1 MIKKYIQFIN
11 ENRDLPELNSFDE
24 IDEILDRSGFD
35 YNSRPLTDNEKKL
48 LDEYCK
54 RFENKFLLTHE
65 QINEVLLDLDL
76 IDNLSF
82 EITNILIKVVDGK
95 VDPPNFDSNG
105 QQIYKNG
112 MGDVTS
118 TDFNYRNEVRDDVRG
133 LISMKRW
140 YNNFIGEMVRP
151 AHSIII
157 QKTSKTPFDNEKVY
171 EYLEM
176 VKETFEE
183 MCECNVILDKGGKY
197 SMQLRIEY
205 PETTI
210 E

>member
-24 IDEILDRSGFD
+24 LDEILNHNVSFD

-54 RFENKFLLTHE
+54 RFESKFLLTHQ

-82 EITNILIKVVDGK
+82 EITDILIQLV
-95 VDPPNFDSNG
+95 NG
-105 QQIYKNG
+105 ERVN
-112 MGDVTS
+112 S
-118 TDFNYRNEVRDDVRG
+118 TDFNYRDEIRDDVRG
-133 LISMKRW
+133 LIAMKRW

-157 QKTSKTPFDNEKVY
+157 QKTPKTPFDNEKVY

>member
-11 ENRDLPELNSFDE
+11 ENHDLPELNSFDE
-24 IDEILDRSGFD
+24 LDDILDRSGFD
-35 YNSRPLTDNEKKL
+35 YNSRPLTDKEKEL

-54 RFENKFLLTHE
+54 RFESKFLLTHE

-95 VDPPNFDSNG
+95 
-105 QQIYKNG
+105 
-112 MGDVTS
+112 DVTS
-118 TDFNYRNEVRDDVRG
+118 TDFNYRNEVRDDVRD

-157 QKTSKTPFDNEKVY
+157 QKDPKTPFDNEEVY
-171 EYLEM
+171 KYLEM

>member
-54 RFENKFLLTHE
+54 RFENKFLLTHQ

-95 VDPPNFDSNG
+95 
-105 QQIYKNG
+105 
-112 MGDVTS
+112 DVTS

-157 QKTSKTPFDNEKVY
+157 QKTPKTPFDNEKVY

>member
-11 ENRDLPELNSFDE
+11 ENKDLPELNSFDE
-24 IDEILDRSGFD
+24 LDELLDFSGSD
-35 YNSRPLTDNEKKL
+35 YNSRPLTDKEKEL
-48 LDEYCK
+48 LDEYCR
-54 RFENKFLLTHE
+54 RFEDKFLLTHP
-65 QINEVLLDLDL
+65 QIDEVLLDLDL

-82 EITNILIKVVDGK
+82 DITNILIKVVNGK
-95 VDPPNFDSNG
+95 
-105 QQIYKNG
+105 
-112 MGDVTS
+112 DVTS

-133 LISMKRW
+133 LISLKRW
-140 YNNFIGEMVRP
+140 YNSFIGEMVRP
-151 AHSIII
+151 VHSIII
-157 QKTSKTPFDNEKVY
+157 QKTPKTPFDNEKVY

-210 E
+210 V

>member
-112 MGDVTS
+112 MGYEVFVKIYLFQLDWNKEVEQTFYNDYWCDNKTVTPS
-118 TDFNYRNEVRDDVRG
+118 KKKLFDESNLFKLKYLGFNFKEVKTTDIY
-133 LISMKRW
+133 
-140 YNNFIGEMVRP
+140 
-151 AHSIII
+151 
-157 QKTSKTPFDNEKVY
+157 TSKSEF
-171 EYLEM
+171 
-176 VKETFEE
+176 ETW
-183 MCECNVILDKGGKY
+183 VRK
-197 SMQLRIEY
+197 S
-205 PETTI
+205 TI
-210 E
+210 KKME

>member
-11 ENRDLPELNSFDE
+11 ENKDLPELNSFDE
-24 IDEILDRSGFD
+24 LDEILDNKSGLD
-35 YNSRPLTDNEKKL
+35 YNSRLLTDNEKKI
-48 LDEYCK
+48 LDEYCR
-54 RFENKFLLTHE
+54 RFEDKFLLTHE
-65 QINEVLLDLDL
+65 QIGEVLLDLDL

-82 EITNILIKVVDGK
+82 EITNVLVKVDGE
-95 VDPPNFDSNG
+95 
-105 QQIYKNG
+105 
-112 MGDVTS
+112 DVSS
-118 TDFNYRNEVRDDVRG
+118 TEFNYRNEVRDDIRG
-133 LISMKRW
+133 LVAMRRW
-140 YNNFIGEMVRP
+140 YNSFIGETIRP
-151 AHSIII
+151 SHSIII
-157 QKTSKTPFDNEKVY
+157 QKTPKTPFDNEKVY

-210 E
+210 V

>member
-1 MIKKYIQFIN
+1 MIKKYIDFIN
-11 ENRDLPELNSFDE
+11 EDFHLPELNSFDE
-24 IDEILDRSGFD
+24 LDEILDRHVSFD
-35 YNSRPLTDNEKKL
+35 YNSRPLTDKEKEL

-54 RFENKFLLTHE
+54 RFESKFLLTHE

-76 IDNLSF
+76 IDNLTF
-82 EITNILIKVVDGK
+82 EITNILIRVVDGK
-95 VDPPNFDSNG
+95 
-105 QQIYKNG
+105 
-112 MGDVTS
+112 DVTS

-157 QKTSKTPFDNEKVY
+157 QKTPKTPFDNEEVY
-171 EYLEM
+171 KYLEM
-176 VKETFEE
+176 VKGTFED

-205 PETTI
+205 PETII

>member
-11 ENRDLPELNSFDE
+11 ENKDLPELNSFDE
-24 IDEILDRSGFD
+24 LDEILDNKSGLD
-35 YNSRPLTDNEKKL
+35 YNSRSLTDNEKKL
-48 LDEYCK
+48 LDEYCR
-54 RFENKFLLTHE
+54 RFEDKFLLTYE
-65 QINEVLLDLDL
+65 QIGEVLLDLDL

-82 EITNILIKVVDGK
+82 EITNVLVKVDGE
-95 VDPPNFDSNG
+95 
-105 QQIYKNG
+105 
-112 MGDVTS
+112 DVSS
-118 TDFNYRNEVRDDVRG
+118 TEFNYRNEVRDDIRG
-133 LISMKRW
+133 LVAMRRW
-140 YNNFIGEMVRP
+140 YNSFIGETIRP

-157 QKTSKTPFDNEKVY
+157 QKTPKTPFDNEKVY

-210 E
+210 V

>member
-11 ENRDLPELNSFDE
+11 ENKDLPELNSFDE
-24 IDEILDRSGFD
+24 LDEILDNKSGLD
-35 YNSRPLTDNEKKL
+35 YNSRLLTDNEKKL
-48 LDEYCK
+48 LDEYCR
-54 RFENKFLLTHE
+54 RFEDKFLLTHE
-65 QINEVLLDLDL
+65 QIGEVLLDLDL

-82 EITNILIKVVDGK
+82 EITNVLVKVDGED
-95 VDPPNFDSNG
+95 VSSTEFNF
-105 QQIYKNG
+105 
-112 MGDVTS
+112 
-118 TDFNYRNEVRDDVRG
+118 RNEVRDDIRG
-133 LISMKRW
+133 LVAMRRW
-140 YNNFIGEMVRP
+140 YNSFIGETIIP
-151 AHSIII
+151 SHSIII
-157 QKTSKTPFDNEKVY
+157 QKTPKTPFDNEKVY

-210 E
+210 V

>member
-24 IDEILDRSGFD
+24 LDEILNRSGKVSFGGFD
-35 YNSRPLTDNEKKL
+35 YNSRPLTDKEKEL

-54 RFENKFLLTHE
+54 RFESKFLLTHQ

-95 VDPPNFDSNG
+95 
-105 QQIYKNG
+105 
-112 MGDVTS
+112 DVTS

-157 QKTSKTPFDNEKVY
+157 QKDPKTPFDNEEVY
-171 EYLEM
+171 KYLEM

>member
-24 IDEILDRSGFD
+24 LDEILNHNVSFD

-54 RFENKFLLTHE
+54 RFESKFLLTHQ

-82 EITNILIKVVDGK
+82 EITDILIQLV
-95 VDPPNFDSNG
+95 NG
-105 QQIYKNG
+105 ERVN
-112 MGDVTS
+112 S
-118 TDFNYRNEVRDDVRG
+118 TDFNYRDEIRDDVRG
-133 LISMKRW
+133 LIAMKRW
-140 YNNFIGEMVRP
+140 YNNFIGETIRP

-157 QKTSKTPFDNEKVY
+157 QKTPKTPFDNEKVY

-183 MCECNVILDKGGKY
+183 MCECNVILDKGKY

>member
-11 ENRDLPELNSFDE
+11 ENKDLPELNSFDE
-24 IDEILDRSGFD
+24 LDEILDD
-35 YNSRPLTDNEKKL
+35 KILDDNYNSRLLTDNEKKL
-48 LDEYCK
+48 LDEYCR
-54 RFENKFLLTHE
+54 RFEDKFLLTHP
-65 QINEVLLDLDL
+65 QIDEVLLDLDL

-82 EITNILIKVVDGK
+82 DITNILIKVVNGK
-95 VDPPNFDSNG
+95 
-105 QQIYKNG
+105 
-112 MGDVTS
+112 DVTS

-133 LISMKRW
+133 LISLKRW
-140 YNNFIGEMVRP
+140 YNSFIGEMVRP
-151 AHSIII
+151 VHSIII
-157 QKTSKTPFDNEKVY
+157 QKTPKTPFDNEKVY

-210 E
+210 V

>member
-24 IDEILDRSGFD
+24 LDEILNHNVSFD

-54 RFENKFLLTHE
+54 RFESKFLLTHQ

-82 EITNILIKVVDGK
+82 EITDILIQLV
-95 VDPPNFDSNG
+95 NG
-105 QQIYKNG
+105 ERVN
-112 MGDVTS
+112 S
-118 TDFNYRNEVRDDVRG
+118 TDFNYRDEIRDDVRG
-133 LISMKRW
+133 LIAMKRW
-140 YNNFIGEMVRP
+140 YNLLYNNFIGETIRP

-157 QKTSKTPFDNEKVY
+157 QKTPKTPFDNEKVY

>member
-11 ENRDLPELNSFDE
+11 ENKDLPELNSFDE
-24 IDEILDRSGFD
+24 LDEILNRHVSFD
-35 YNSRPLTDNEKKL
+35 YNSRSLTDNEKKL

-54 RFENKFLLTHE
+54 RFESKFLLTHQ

-82 EITNILIKVVDGK
+82 EITNVLVKVDGE
-95 VDPPNFDSNG
+95 
-105 QQIYKNG
+105 
-112 MGDVTS
+112 DVSS
-118 TDFNYRNEVRDDVRG
+118 TEFNYRNEVRDDIRG
-133 LISMKRW
+133 LVAMRRW
-140 YNNFIGEMVRP
+140 YNSFIGETIRP
-151 AHSIII
+151 SHSIII
-157 QKTSKTPFDNEKVY
+157 QKTPKTPFDNEKVY

-210 E
+210 V

>member
-11 ENRDLPELNSFDE
+11 ENRDLPELNSFDDL
-24 IDEILDRSGFD
+24 DEILPSTSRSGFE
-35 YNSRPLTDNEKKL
+35 YNSRPLTDKEKEL

-54 RFENKFLLTHE
+54 RFESKFLLTHE

-76 IDNLSF
+76 IDNLSL

-95 VDPPNFDSNG
+95 
-105 QQIYKNG
+105 
-112 MGDVTS
+112 DVTS
-118 TDFNYRNEVRDDVRG
+118 TDFNYRNEVKDDVRG

-157 QKTSKTPFDNEKVY
+157 QKTTKTPFDNEKVY

>member
-11 ENRDLPELNSFDE
+11 EGIDLPEIKSLDE
-24 IDEILDRSGFD
+24 LDSIDDFAHD
-35 YNSRPLTDNEKKL
+35 YNYRPLTDNEKKL

-54 RFENKFLLTHE
+54 RFESKFLLTHE

-76 IDNLSF
+76 IDNIGF
-82 EITNILIKVVDGK
+82 EITNVLIKVVDGK
-95 VDPPNFDSNG
+95 
-105 QQIYKNG
+105 
-112 MGDVTS
+112 DVIS
-118 TDFNYRNEVRDDVRG
+118 TDFNLRNEVKDDIRC

-151 AHSIII
+151 IHSIII
-157 QKTSKTPFDNEKVY
+157 QKTPKAPFDNEKVY
-171 EYLEM
+171 EYIEM

-197 SMQLRIEY
+197 SMHFRIEY
-205 PETTI
+205 PKTKI
-210 E
+210 EVGNM

>member
-11 ENRDLPELNSFDE
+11 ENHDLPELNSLNE
-24 IDEILDRSGFD
+24 LDEILDNQNLI
-35 YNSRPLTDNEKKL
+35 YNSRPLTDKEKEL

-54 RFENKFLLTHE
+54 RFESKFLLTHE

-95 VDPPNFDSNG
+95 
-105 QQIYKNG
+105 
-112 MGDVTS
+112 DVTS

-133 LISMKRW
+133 LASMKRW

-157 QKTSKTPFDNEKVY
+157 QKTPKTPFDNEKVY

>member
-11 ENRDLPELNSFDE
+11 ENKDLPELNSFDE
-24 IDEILDRSGFD
+24 LDEILDNKSGLD
-35 YNSRPLTDNEKKL
+35 YNSRLLTDNEKKL
-48 LDEYCK
+48 LDEYCR
-54 RFENKFLLTHE
+54 RFEDKFLLTHP
-65 QINEVLLDLDL
+65 QIDEVLLDLDL

-82 EITNILIKVVDGK
+82 DITNILIKVVNGK
-95 VDPPNFDSNG
+95 V
-105 QQIYKNG
+105 
-112 MGDVTS
+112 VTS
-118 TDFNYRNEVRDDVRG
+118 TDFNYRNEVGDDVRG
-133 LISMKRW
+133 LISLKRW
-140 YNNFIGEMVRP
+140 YNNFIGEMIRP

-157 QKTSKTPFDNEKVY
+157 QKTTKTPFDNEKVY

-210 E
+210 V

>member
-24 IDEILDRSGFD
+24 LDEILDRSGFD

-54 RFENKFLLTHE
+54 RFESKFLLTHE

-82 EITNILIKVVDGK
+82 DITNILIKVVDGK
-95 VDPPNFDSNG
+95 
-105 QQIYKNG
+105 
-112 MGDVTS
+112 DVTS

-133 LISMKRW
+133 LVSMKRW
-140 YNNFIGEMVRP
+140 YNNFIGEVVRP

-157 QKTSKTPFDNEKVY
+157 QKTPKTPFDNEKVY

>member
-11 ENRDLPELNSFDE
+11 ENHDLPELNSLNE
-24 IDEILDRSGFD
+24 LDEILDNQNLI
-35 YNSRPLTDNEKKL
+35 YNSRPLTDKEKEL

-54 RFENKFLLTHE
+54 RFESKFLLTHE

-95 VDPPNFDSNG
+95 
-105 QQIYKNG
+105 
-112 MGDVTS
+112 DVTS

-133 LISMKRW
+133 LASMKRW

-151 AHSIII
+151 THSIII
-157 QKTSKTPFDNEKVY
+157 QKTPKTPFDNEKVY

>member
-11 ENRDLPELNSFDE
+11 ENHDLPELNSFDE
-24 IDEILDRSGFD
+24 LDEILDRSGFD
-35 YNSRPLTDNEKKL
+35 YNSRPLTDKEKEL

-54 RFENKFLLTHE
+54 RFESKFLLTHE

-95 VDPPNFDSNG
+95 
-105 QQIYKNG
+105 
-112 MGDVTS
+112 DVTS

-157 QKTSKTPFDNEKVY
+157 QKDPKTPFDNEEVY
-171 EYLEM
+171 KYLEM

>member
-24 IDEILDRSGFD
+24 LDEILNRSGFD
-35 YNSRPLTDNEKKL
+35 YNSRPLTDKEKEL
-48 LDEYCK
+48 LDKYCK
-54 RFENKFLLTHE
+54 RFESKFLLTHQ

-95 VDPPNFDSNG
+95 
-105 QQIYKNG
+105 
-112 MGDVTS
+112 DVTS

-157 QKTSKTPFDNEKVY
+157 QKDPKTPFDNEEVY
-171 EYLEM
+171 KYLEM

-210 E
+210 V

>member
-11 ENRDLPELNSFDE
+11 ENKDLPELNSFDE
-24 IDEILDRSGFD
+24 LDEILDNKSGLD
-35 YNSRPLTDNEKKL
+35 YNSRLLTDNEKKL
-48 LDEYCK
+48 LDEYCR
-54 RFENKFLLTHE
+54 RFEDKFLLTHE
-65 QINEVLLDLDL
+65 QIGEVLLDLDL

-82 EITNILIKVVDGK
+82 EITNILIKVVNGK
-95 VDPPNFDSNG
+95 
-105 QQIYKNG
+105 
-112 MGDVTS
+112 DVTS
-118 TDFNYRNEVRDDVRG
+118 TDFNYRNEVRDDLRG
-133 LISMKRW
+133 LISLKRW

-157 QKTSKTPFDNEKVY
+157 QKTPKTPFDNEKVY

-210 E
+210 V

>member
-11 ENRDLPELNSFDE
+11 ENKDLPELNSFDE
-24 IDEILDRSGFD
+24 LDEILDNKSGLD
-35 YNSRPLTDNEKKL
+35 YNSRLLTDNEKKI
-48 LDEYCK
+48 LDEYCR
-54 RFENKFLLTHE
+54 RFEDKFLLTHE
-65 QINEVLLDLDL
+65 QIGEVLLDLDL

-82 EITNILIKVVDGK
+82 EITNVLVKVDGE
-95 VDPPNFDSNG
+95 
-105 QQIYKNG
+105 
-112 MGDVTS
+112 DVSS
-118 TDFNYRNEVRDDVRG
+118 TEFNYRNEVRDNIRG
-133 LISMKRW
+133 LVAMRRW
-140 YNNFIGEMVRP
+140 YNSFIGEIVRP

-157 QKTSKTPFDNEKVY
+157 QKTPKTPFDNEKVY

-197 SMQLRIEY
+197 SMQLKIEY

>member
-11 ENRDLPELNSFDE
+11 ENKDLPELNSFDE
-24 IDEILDRSGFD
+24 LDEILDNKSGLD
-35 YNSRPLTDNEKKL
+35 YNSRSLTDNEKKL
-48 LDEYCK
+48 LDEYCR
-54 RFENKFLLTHE
+54 RFEDKFLLTHE
-65 QINEVLLDLDL
+65 QIGEVLLDLDL

-82 EITNILIKVVDGK
+82 EITNVLVKVDGE
-95 VDPPNFDSNG
+95 
-105 QQIYKNG
+105 
-112 MGDVTS
+112 DVSS
-118 TDFNYRNEVRDDVRG
+118 TEFNYRNEVRDDIRG
-133 LISMKRW
+133 LVAMRRW
-140 YNNFIGEMVRP
+140 YNSFIGETIRP

-157 QKTSKTPFDNEKVY
+157 QKTPKTPFDNEKVY

-210 E
+210 V

>member
-11 ENRDLPELNSFDE
+11 ENKDLPELNSFDE
-24 IDEILDRSGFD
+24 LDEILDNKSGLD
-35 YNSRPLTDNEKKL
+35 YNSRSLTDNEKKL
-48 LDEYCK
+48 LDEYCR
-54 RFENKFLLTHE
+54 RFEDKFLLTHE
-65 QINEVLLDLDL
+65 QIGEVLLDLDL

-82 EITNILIKVVDGK
+82 EITNVLVKVDGE
-95 VDPPNFDSNG
+95 
-105 QQIYKNG
+105 
-112 MGDVTS
+112 DVSS
-118 TDFNYRNEVRDDVRG
+118 TEFNYRNEVRDDIRG
-133 LISMKRW
+133 LVAMRRW
-140 YNNFIGEMVRP
+140 YNSFIGETIRP
-151 AHSIII
+151 SHSIII
-157 QKTSKTPFDNEKVY
+157 QKTPKTPFDNEKVY

-210 E
+210 V

>member
-1 MIKKYIQFIN
+1 M
-11 ENRDLPELNSFDE
+11 R
-24 IDEILDRSGFD
+24 DEILDRSGFD

-54 RFENKFLLTHE
+54 RFESKFLLTHE
-65 QINEVLLDLDL
+65 QIGEVLLDLDL

-95 VDPPNFDSNG
+95 
-105 QQIYKNG
+105 
-112 MGDVTS
+112 DVTS

-140 YNNFIGEMVRP
+140 YNNFIGEVVRP

-157 QKTSKTPFDNEKVY
+157 QKTPKTPFDNEKVY

>member
-11 ENRDLPELNSFDE
+11 ENKDLPELNSFDE
-24 IDEILDRSGFD
+24 LDEILNHNVGFD

-54 RFENKFLLTHE
+54 RFESKFLLTHQ

-82 EITNILIKVVDGK
+82 EITDILIQLV
-95 VDPPNFDSNG
+95 NG
-105 QQIYKNG
+105 ERVN
-112 MGDVTS
+112 S
-118 TDFNYRNEVRDDVRG
+118 TDFNYRNEVRDDVKG
-133 LISMKRW
+133 LIAMKRW
-140 YNNFIGEMVRP
+140 YNNFIGETIRP

-157 QKTSKTPFDNEKVY
+157 QKTPKTTFDNEKVY

>member
-11 ENRDLPELNSFDE
+11 ENKDLPELNSFDE
-24 IDEILDRSGFD
+24 LDEILNHHVSFD
-35 YNSRPLTDNEKKL
+35 YNYRPLTDNEKKL

-54 RFENKFLLTHE
+54 RFESKFLLTHE
-65 QINEVLLDLDL
+65 QIGEVLIDLDL

-82 EITNILIKVVDGK
+82 EITNVLVKVDGE
-95 VDPPNFDSNG
+95 
-105 QQIYKNG
+105 
-112 MGDVTS
+112 DVSS
-118 TDFNYRNEVRDDVRG
+118 TEFNYRNEVRDDIRG
-133 LISMKRW
+133 LVAMRRW
-140 YNNFIGEMVRP
+140 YNSFIGETIRP
-151 AHSIII
+151 SHSIII
-157 QKTSKTPFDNEKVY
+157 QKTPKTPFDNEKVY

-210 E
+210 V

>member
-11 ENRDLPELNSFDE
+11 ENHDLPELNSFDE
-24 IDEILDRSGFD
+24 LDEILDRSGFD

-54 RFENKFLLTHE
+54 RFESKFLLTHE
-65 QINEVLLDLDL
+65 QIGEVLLDLDL

-95 VDPPNFDSNG
+95 
-105 QQIYKNG
+105 
-112 MGDVTS
+112 DVTS

-140 YNNFIGEMVRP
+140 YNNFIGEVVRP

-157 QKTSKTPFDNEKVY
+157 QKTPKTPFDNEKVY

>member
-11 ENRDLPELNSFDE
+11 ENKDLPELNSFDE
-24 IDEILDRSGFD
+24 LDEILDD
-35 YNSRPLTDNEKKL
+35 NYNSRLLTDNEKKL
-48 LDEYCK
+48 LDEYCR
-54 RFENKFLLTHE
+54 RFEDKFLLTHP
-65 QINEVLLDLDL
+65 QIDEVLLDLDL

-82 EITNILIKVVDGK
+82 EITNVLVKVDGED
-95 VDPPNFDSNG
+95 VSSTEFNF
-105 QQIYKNG
+105 
-112 MGDVTS
+112 
-118 TDFNYRNEVRDDVRG
+118 RNEVRDDIRG
-133 LISMKRW
+133 LVAMRRW
-140 YNNFIGEMVRP
+140 YNSFIGETIRP
-151 AHSIII
+151 SHSIII
-157 QKTSKTPFDNEKVY
+157 QKTPKTPFDNEKVY

-210 E
+210 V

>member
-24 IDEILDRSGFD
+24 LDEILDRSGFD

-54 RFENKFLLTHE
+54 RFENKFLLTHQ

-95 VDPPNFDSNG
+95 
-105 QQIYKNG
+105 
-112 MGDVTS
+112 DVTS

-133 LISMKRW
+133 LVSMKRW
-140 YNNFIGEMVRP
+140 YNNFIGEVVRP

-157 QKTSKTPFDNEKVY
+157 QKTPKTPFDNEKVY

>member
-11 ENRDLPELNSFDE
+11 ENKDLPELNSFDE
-24 IDEILDRSGFD
+24 LDEILDNKSGLD
-35 YNSRPLTDNEKKL
+35 YNSRTLTDNEKKL
-48 LDEYCK
+48 LDEYCR
-54 RFENKFLLTHE
+54 RFEDKFLLTHE
-65 QINEVLLDLDL
+65 QIGEVLLDLDL

-82 EITNILIKVVDGK
+82 EITNVLVKVDGE
-95 VDPPNFDSNG
+95 
-105 QQIYKNG
+105 
-112 MGDVTS
+112 DVSS
-118 TDFNYRNEVRDDVRG
+118 TEFNYRNEVRDDIRG
-133 LISMKRW
+133 LVAMRRW
-140 YNNFIGEMVRP
+140 YNSFIGETIRP

-157 QKTSKTPFDNEKVY
+157 QKTPKTPFDNEKVY

-210 E
+210 V

>member
-11 ENRDLPELNSFDE
+11 ENKDLPELNSFDE
-24 IDEILDRSGFD
+24 LDEILDNKSGLD
-35 YNSRPLTDNEKKL
+35 YNSRTLTDNEKKL
-48 LDEYCK
+48 LDEYCR
-54 RFENKFLLTHE
+54 RFEDKFLLTHE
-65 QINEVLLDLDL
+65 QIGEVLLDLDL

-82 EITNILIKVVDGK
+82 EITNVLVKVDGE
-95 VDPPNFDSNG
+95 
-105 QQIYKNG
+105 
-112 MGDVTS
+112 DVSS
-118 TDFNYRNEVRDDVRG
+118 TEFNYRNEVRDDIRG
-133 LISMKRW
+133 LVAMRRW
-140 YNNFIGEMVRP
+140 YNSFIGETIRP
-151 AHSIII
+151 SHSIII
-157 QKTSKTPFDNEKVY
+157 QKTPKTPFDNEKVY

-210 E
+210 V